1 MKLKILAI
9 GDIIGRPG
17 RRVIRETLPGLKK
30 AWNIDCVIANVEN
43 SAGGFGI
50 THPIYSEL
58 LRSGIDLMTSG
69 NHIYDKKDTATWI
82 DSADRLVRPMN
93 YPPGNSG
100 RVQARF
106 TTESGHS
113 ICVINLMGRVF
124 MNPYDCPFRG
134 VNAWLKEHDG
144 NASTPR
150 NEIVLVDIH
159 AEATSEKQAMGW
171 HLAGKVSAVWGTH
184 THVPTADAR
193 ILEEATGFITD
204 LGMTGPYDS
213 VIGMQRKSVLNGFYT
228 MQRNH
233 FEVAKQDLRM
243 AGCIFE
249 IDSETGRCTG
259 TNPVF
264 KSLQD
269 LENEI
274 HP

>member
-1 MKLKILAI
+1 MLKILAI

-17 RRVIRETLPGLKK
+17 RRVIRETLPSLKK
-30 AWNIDCVIANVEN
+30 AWNLDCVIANVEN

-58 LRSGIDLMTSG
+58 IRSGIDLMTSG
-69 NHIYDKKDTATWI
+69 NHIYDKKDTVAWI
-82 DSADRLVRPMN
+82 NSAERLVRPMN
-93 YPPGNSG
+93 YPPGNQG
-100 RVQARF
+100 HIQARF

-124 MNPYDCPFRG
+124 MNPYDCPFRS
-134 VNAWLKEHDG
+134 VDTWLKEHDSHSS
-144 NASTPR
+144 ASG

-171 HLAGKVSAVWGTH
+171 HLAGRVSAVWGTH

-213 VIGMQRKSVLNGFYT
+213 VIGMQRKSVLEGFYT
-228 MQRNH
+228 MQRNR

-259 TNPVF
+259 TTPVF